1 MSTYWNTTN
10 LTGEQLANAVKVAAQ
25 QDDAVMVLMAIGIWS
40 PSQVWSYGCSVGRKW
55 LLTSVR
61 RSISNLEKAG
71 ALKKTGIMVQGPYGR
86 QENTWS
92 KA

>member
-1 MSTYWNTTN
+1 MAEYFNTTN
-10 LTGEQLANAVKVAAQ
+10 LTGEQLASAVKTAKH
-25 QDDAVMVLMAIGIWS
+25 QDDAVMVLMAIGTWS
-40 PSQVWSYGCSVGRKW
+40 PSQVWNYGKSLGRNW

-71 ALKKTGIMVQGPYGR
+71 KLKKTGIMMQGPYGR
-86 QENTWS
+86 PENSWS